1 MRQQSTDTGRS
12 VRLLRVGE
20 QIRHA
25 LSEVLA
31 RGNVQD
37 DVLTKHLVTVTEV
50 RVSPDLR
57 HATVFVVPLGGTDE
71 PEVMAA
77 LRRNARYLK
86 GEVGHRL
93 RTMKYTPNLVFRV
106 DESFDEASKI
116 DSLLRNPRVAQDL
129 GRYQVPE
136 DDDED
141 GEDTGPRMLSG
152 GGTSDTDG
160 DNRD

>member
-37 DVLTKHLVTVTEV
+37 DVLAKHMVTVTEV

-57 HATVFVVPLGGTDE
+57 HATVFVVPMGGTDE
-71 PEVMAA
+71 PEVMGA

-93 RTMKYTPNLVFRV
+93 RTMKYVPNLVFRV

-116 DSLLRNPRVAQDL
+116 DSLLRDPRVAQDL
-129 GRYQVPE
+129 GRYQIPE

-141 GEDTGPRMLSG
+141 SEDTGPRMISG
-152 GGTSDTDG
+152 GNNDAPDA
-160 DNRD
+160 DDRD

>member
-1 MRQQSTDTGRS
+1 MRNQTTDTGRS

-37 DVLTKHLVTVTEV
+37 DVLSTHLVTVTEV

-57 HATVFVVPLGGTDE
+57 HATVFVVPLGGE
-71 PEVMAA
+71 AEAEVMAA

-116 DSLLRNPRVAQDL
+116 DELLRDPRVAQDL
-129 GRYQVPE
+129 GRYQPPE
-136 DDDED
+136 DDDGD
-141 GEDTGPRMLSG
+141 GEDTGPRMLRG
-152 GGTSDTDG
+152 GQPDESDETG
-160 DNRD
+160 RG

>member
-1 MRQQSTDTGRS
+1 MRNQTTDTGRS

-20 QIRHA
+20 QIRHV

-37 DVLTKHLVTVTEV
+37 DVLSTHLVTVTEV

-57 HATVFVVPLGGTDE
+57 HATVFVVPLGGE
-71 PEVMAA
+71 AEAEVMAA

-116 DSLLRNPRVAQDL
+116 DELLRDPRVAQDL
-129 GRYQVPE
+129 GRYQPPE
-136 DDDED
+136 EDDED

-152 GGTSDTDG
+152 GQPDDSDETG
-160 DNRD
+160 RG

>member
-1 MRQQSTDTGRS
+1 MRQQNNDTGRS

-20 QIRHA
+20 QVRHV

-37 DVLTKHLVTVTEV
+37 EVLSKHPVTVTEV

-57 HATVFVVPLGGTDE
+57 HATVFIVPLGGSDE
-71 PEVMAA
+71 EEVLKA

-106 DESFDEASKI
+106 DDSFNEASKI
-116 DSLLRNPRVAQDL
+116 DSLLRDPRVAQDL
-129 GRYQVPE
+129 GRYQIPE
-136 DDDED
+136 DDED
-141 GEDTGPRMLSG
+141 GEDTGPRMISG
-152 GGTSDTDG
+152 GNDEQD
-160 DNRD
+160 RDA